1 MIETARG
8 EEDRVRLTVRRS
20 IQINR
25 SQRNCRGVKNLME
38 TSASCSTHI
47 RAKAP
52 SRSISGIKRAHNVL
66 MAKKRKGRKH
76 IKVSTKLNFWK
87 FATRYT
93 RINEENCFRRNSNFS
108 LSYLR
113 NFSAPLRKVSTC
125 DINTWEAAA
134 WARNYRG
141 ILDNVMNILRGCN
154 RISSFNIGLY
164 MLTNERWEW
173 GGWSPE
179 CVMPML
185 TARGLHSD

>member
-47 RAKAP
+47 HAKAP
-52 SRSISGIKRAHNVL
+52 SHSLPISGLKRAHNVL

-93 RINEENCFRRNSNFS
+93 RINEENCFSPKRGTSRWTRIFPS
-108 LSYLR
+108 L
-113 NFSAPLRKVSTC
+113 
-125 DINTWEAAA
+125 TWETLQ
-134 WARNYRG
+134 R
-141 ILDNVMNILRGCN
+141 
-154 RISSFNIGLY
+154 
-164 MLTNERWEW
+164 RWERFQLVILILEKLPLLLEQEIIVEFSTTW
-173 GGWSPE
+173 WISCEDVIAYP
-179 CVMPML
+179 VSI
-185 TARGLHSD
+185 SDYTC

>member
-8 EEDRVRLTVRRS
+8 EEDRVRLTVRRG

-25 SQRNCRGVKNLME
+25 SQRNCRGVKILME

-47 RAKAP
+47 RAKSP
-52 SRSISGIKRAHNVL
+52 PRSTSGIKRAHNVL

-93 RINEENCFRRNSNFS
+93 RINEENCFRRNGALHDELEFFP
-108 LSYLR
+108 LLPEKLR
-113 NFSAPLRKVSTC
+113 RKVSTC
-125 DINTWEAAA
+125 DINTWEAAAAA

-141 ILDNVMNILRGCN
+141 ILDNVMNISN
-154 RISSFNIGLY
+154 
-164 MLTNERWEW
+164 
-173 GGWSPE
+173 P
-179 CVMPML
+179 
-185 TARGLHSD
+185 